1 MPSTSPLSE
10 PASAIVFD
18 GQSARPWQARLQ
30 RVGQAFV
37 IEVDGTGHETV
48 PLDLLR
54 QGSDGAGSRTVLHRR
69 DRPDW
74 RAISDEP
81 LPRGWLTDVAPL
93 HRPSRGK
100 LIGGAVAT
108 LSVLLVV
115 AGLWFRGGHLLTWAA
130 PLVPHRIAASVGRA
144 VVQQMSLGTRR
155 CKSAEGQAALDRLV
169 GRLRPTGG
177 FVEPLDVTVIENP
190 AVNAFAAP
198 GGQIA
203 IFSGL
208 IDQARSSDEVAGV
221 LAHEIGHVQLRHPT
235 KALIRH
241 TGLSLAAQSLG
252 GNVGGMADL
261 AVLLQSTRGSEAD
274 ADAEAIRLLAAARIS
289 PGGLER
295 FFARLQADEDRHPKR
310 DQAGFLDRLA
320 DYTATHPSDSSR
332 QAAMAEAARRS
343 TGASPATSAAD
354 WQALRTICGS

>member
-1 MPSTSPLSE
+1 MPSTSQPSE
-10 PASAIVFD
+10 PARAIVFD

-30 RVGQAFV
+30 RVAQGFV
-37 IEVDGTGHETV
+37 IEMDGGGRDIV
-48 PLDLLR
+48 PPDLLR

-69 DRPDW
+69 DKPDW
-74 RAISDEP
+74 RAISDDP
-81 LPRGWLTDVAPL
+81 LPRAWLTDIAPL

-100 LIGGAVAT
+100 LIGGTVAT

-115 AGLWFRGGHLLTWAA
+115 AGLWFHGGHLLTWAA
-130 PLVPHRIAASVGRA
+130 PLVPHRVSASVGRA
-144 VVQQMSLGTRR
+144 VVQQMSLATRR
-155 CKSAEGQAALDRLV
+155 CDAAGGRAALDRLV
-169 GRLRPTGG
+169 ARLRPPGG

-261 AVLLQSTRGSEAD
+261 AILLQSTRGAEAE
-274 ADAEAIRLLAAARIS
+274 ADAEAIRLLAAAKIS
-289 PGGLER
+289 PRGLER
-295 FFARLQADEDRHPKR
+295 FFARLREDQSRNAKR
-310 DQAGFLDRLA
+310 DRSAFLDRLA
-320 DYTATHPSDSSR
+320 DYAATHPSDSSR
-332 QAAMAEAARRS
+332 QAVMAEAARRHDD
-343 TGASPATSAAD
+343 TSPATSAAD
-354 WQALRTICGS
+354 WQALRAICPG